1 MAEKTLNTRILLKYD
16 TYTNWTTKNPVL
28 KAGEL
33 AIATIPSDDQQNTQT
48 VNSVTKPQILIKVGD
63 GSSHYNDLKFVSG
76 LAADVHTWAKAATKP
91 SYSASEISGLSDF
104 ISGQIQDTDTQYQIV
119 KGNTNNDTK
128 IATYKLQSKAKSAS
142 EWADVSTFDL
152 HTNDSINILI
162 ATAINNLNL
171 ASDYETKGAA
181 KAVQDDLDAYKSS
194 NDTAVATAQSTANDA
209 KNKIDT
215 FMAAAD
221 VTQDAVDTLKE
232 IQDYITSDGKTAATM
247 TANIAAN
254 TKAISDEVTRATEAE
269 QELSGNIGQVNTL
282 AESNTG
288 RITELESTSHTHG
301 NMSALNS
308 ITSYNTSKWSSA
320 IQTITPN
327 TGLTADKSG
336 TTVTI
341 GFDDSTTFIFNC
353 GNATI

>member
-16 TYTNWTTKNPVL
+16 TYTNWTTKNPIL

-63 GSSHYNDLKFVSG
+63 GSSNYNDLKFVSG

-194 NDTAVATAQSTANDA
+194 NDTAVAAVKSTADA
-209 KNKIDT
+209 AKSKIDT

-221 VTQDAVDTLKE
+221 VTETAVDTLKE
-232 IQDYITSDGKTAATM
+232 IQDYIDTHGEAAATM
-247 TANIAAN
+247 ASDVTANKNAITELQTAVGPL
-254 TKAISDEVTRATEAE
+254 TGKVSSLEGKAHEHTNKTVLDGITSDKVSAWD
-269 QELSGNIGQVNTL
+269 N
-282 AESNTG
+282 AESNANAYTDEQMIGLCEIARTG
-288 RITELESTSHTHG
+288 NVNDLYQEASDTLIL
-301 NMSALNS
+301 
-308 ITSYNTSKWSSA
+308 
-320 IQTITPN
+320 
-327 TGLTADKSG
+327 D
-336 TTVTI
+336 
-341 GFDDSTTFIFNC
+341 C